1 MTDARPLLHAK
12 LTALPKIDPQWST
25 GGCAQYPDLDADID
39 AVAGDFLRSVFDAS
53 PYLTRLARRRPDIL
67 RDGMN
72 QPPEVMLRNCLAA
85 VSQAGER
92 SADIPA
98 LETAL
103 RQAKADMH
111 LLVALAD
118 LCRRWSV
125 TQAVQAVTQFAD
137 AAVAAALLAH
147 VRFLSQRGLALP
159 VQDANNPLPGL
170 FILALGKMGACELNY
185 SSDIDLICFFDADV
199 VQLPDGQEMRKHLP
213 RLVQAVMRSLQEQT
227 SEGYVFRTDL
237 RLRPDPGASP
247 VAMSTDAALHYY
259 ESLGQTW
266 ERAAW
271 IKARPCAGD
280 QKAAE
285 QFQTWMQPF
294 IWRRSLDFA
303 AVDDIRNLA
312 RQIQTVGRRARISP
326 AGHDLKLGRG
336 GIREIEFFA
345 QVPQLVFGG
354 RDPNVRTQAT
364 LDSLRALSGREAVSN
379 DALKAL
385 SADYSKLRS
394 WEHRV
399 QMLQDEASQTLPDDE
414 AQRAAIASLSGF
426 GDLAR
431 FDEEVEGVLRRV
443 HGHFS
448 DQFHDAEDSMSS
460 QAGSLVLTGVEPTPD
475 TILTLE
481 TLGFDDPA
489 LVWKTLSDWTAG
501 RVRAVRSPRART
513 LLAKLAP
520 RLLDAMSQ
528 TGEPD
533 AAFLRFVVFF
543 ENLPFGVQPLSLM
556 MNEPGLAAD
565 LVGIL
570 TMAPRMAQTLA
581 RRPAMLDVMLDARF
595 STPLADDAP
604 DAFLSRLKRLVAAAD
619 GYEDILNIARRAVRE
634 ERYRVGAQVLR
645 GAADAQTAGAAYTA
659 IADAA
664 VECMAQAAQAETC
677 RRYGDMPG
685 HYVILGMGKLG
696 GGELSADSDIDLVIV
711 YDGEETSQQWFTRFA
726 QRFISALSVPT
737 EEGELYE
744 VDMQLRP
751 SGRAGPVAVRLSR
764 FSSYYYEEAWTW
776 ELMALTRA
784 RTVSG
789 NAGLAETVAIAI
801 DRALEKPRSPGD
813 LLDDARD
820 MRARLERDKPASG
833 VWDLKAR
840 IGGLQDIEF
849 IAQSLQVVHADKD
862 VVRGGTASAFSA
874 LVRTGIMSIEDA
886 RFLTETAHIYLGI
899 SQLIRSA
906 HGTGFDPDGA
916 SSGFA
921 QLLAGLGKVNS
932 LRALQEELQGRSKRV
947 RALFTR
953 YLQPDAVHRDG
964 N

>member
-12 LTALPKIDPQWST
+12 MIDLPPIDPRWSS
-25 GGCAQYPDLDADID
+25 GGCAHYPDLDID
-39 AVAGDFLRSVFDAS
+39 VDASAGAFLRRVFDAS
-53 PYLTRLARRRPDIL
+53 PYLTRLARRRPGIL
-67 RDGMN
+67 RDGMS
-72 QPPEVMLRNCLAA
+72 QSPDVMLEGCLDA
-85 VSQAGER
+85 VRQAGEG
-92 SADIPA
+92 SADIA
-98 LETAL
+98 SLDEAL

-118 LCRRWSV
+118 LSARWSV
-125 TQAVQAVTQFAD
+125 TQAIQAVTRFAD

-147 VRFLSQRGLALP
+147 VRFLAGRGLAMP
-159 VQDANNPLPGL
+159 VQDANNPMPGF
-170 FILALGKMGACELNY
+170 FILALGKMGARELNY
-185 SSDIDLICFFDADV
+185 SSDIDLICFYDADA
-199 VQLPDGQEMRKHLP
+199 VQLPDGQEMRKRLP

-227 SEGYVFRTDL
+227 SDGYVFRTDL
-237 RLRPDPGASP
+237 RLRPDPGSSP

-259 ESLGQTW
+259 EALGQTW

-280 QKAAE
+280 GKVAE

-312 RQIQTVGRRARISP
+312 RQIQTVGRRARICP

-354 RDPNVRTQAT
+354 RDPSVRTQAT
-364 LDSLRALSGREAVSN
+364 LDSLRALKGREAVSD
-379 DALKAL
+379 DALQSL
-385 SADYSKLRS
+385 SADYSTLRS

-399 QMLQDEASQTLPDDE
+399 QMLQDEASQTLPEDE
-414 AQRAAIASLSGF
+414 AQRAAIAALSGF
-426 GDLAR
+426 GDLAE
-431 FDEEVEGVLRRV
+431 FDAEVEAVLRRV

-448 DQFHDAEDSMSS
+448 DQFHDSEDSMAS

-475 TILTLE
+475 TIATLDK
-481 TLGFDDPA
+481 LGFDDPL

-501 RVRAVRSPRART
+501 RVRAVKSTRART

-520 RLLDAMSQ
+520 RLLDVMSQ

-565 LVGIL
+565 LIGIL
-570 TMAPRMAQTLA
+570 TMAPRMAQTLS

-604 DAFLSRLKRLVAAAD
+604 DAFLSRLKGLIAAAD
-619 GYEDILNIARRAVRE
+619 GFEDGLNIARRAVRE

-645 GAADAQTAGAAYTA
+645 GAVDAQTAGAAYTA

-664 VECMAQAAQAETC
+664 VECMAQAARDETC
-677 RRYGDMPG
+677 RRYGEMPG
-685 HYVILGMGKLG
+685 RYVVLGMGKLG

-711 YDGEETSQQWFTRFA
+711 YDGEENSQQWFTRFA

-764 FSSYYYEEAWTW
+764 FTSYYYDEAWTW

-784 RTVSG
+784 RTVTG
-789 NAGLAETVAIAI
+789 DGVLAEAVAVSI
-801 DRALEKPRSPGD
+801 DRALQKSRSPAV
-813 LLDDARD
+813 LLEDARD
-820 MRARLERDKPASG
+820 MRGRLERDKPASG
-833 VWDLKAR
+833 DWDLKAR

-849 IAQSLQVVHADKD
+849 IAQTLQIVHADKD
-862 VVRGGTASAFSA
+862 VVRGGTGSAFSA
-874 LVRTGIMSIEDA
+874 LVRAGIMRVDDA

-906 HGTGFDPDGA
+906 HGSGFDPEGA

-921 QLLAGLGKVNS
+921 TLLAGLGKTDTLAS
-932 LRALQEELQGRSKRV
+932 LQQELQARSERV
-947 RALFTR
+947 RALFTQ
-953 YLQPDAVHRDG
+953 YLHTDAIIRDG